1 VSDAKLHSRM
11 SIISRSEPAPDAPPT
26 VVTLEHDGCRFAYR
40 LRGEGPP
47 VVFIQGVGLHG
58 DGWWPQVDALDRRY
72 ACLTFDNRGM
82 AQSQPVAG
90 TLSVERMAADTLALM
105 DAVGWSSAHL
115 VGHSLGALVALHVAL
130 SARHRVRSLALLCAF
145 AKGSDATRVTWPLVK
160 VGVASAFGSASAKR
174 RAFLSLVLPP
184 SALRSG
190 DADALAAD
198 LAPSFGHDLAV
209 QPPVANAQIAAM
221 RRYDATPRLAELAGL
236 PTLVAS
242 AEHDPIAPPV
252 RGRRLAAGIPGAR
265 YVEWRDAAHGVTLS
279 HADEVNALLA
289 EHLAGSHPHA

>member
-1 VSDAKLHSRM
+1 M
-11 SIISRSEPAPDAPPT
+11 SILSWSERAPLPAVA
-26 VVTLEHDGCRFAYR
+26 TLAHDGCRLAYR

-58 DGWWPQVDALDRRY
+58 DGWQPQVDALERRF

-82 AQSQPVAG
+82 ARSQPVAG
-90 TLSVERMAADTLALM
+90 ALTVERMSTDVLALM
-105 DAVGWSSAHL
+105 DAAGWSSAHL
-115 VGHSLGALVALHVAL
+115 VGHSLGGLVALHVAL
-130 SARHRVRSLALLCAF
+130 SARDRVRSLALLCAF